1 MRMEKLEHQDEL
13 KGGRTAIKVE
23 GEMRT
28 QTNQKPQRLMLT
40 GRTLSMELK
49 TGGRLQILKL

>member
-1 MRMEKLEHQDEL
+1 MRMEKLEHPEEL

-28 QTNQKPQRLMLT
+28 QTNQKPQRLMMT
-40 GRTLSMELK
+40 ERNLSMELK